1 MVIREMNRDECE
13 QVLARTR
20 LARLGC
26 AQDNQP
32 YVVPVTLAYHRP
44 EYGDPCL
51 YGVTIP
57 GQKVE
62 WMRANPLVCVE
73 VDDIAADDRWVSVVV
88 NGRYEELPETVR
100 IDDGRRGDRKLPVH
114 FPDRSDLARVDGAAM
129 LGTRACDVTAGTMPF
144 EGSRIDDDGPEP
156 QRVDDERLRAYE
168 ILSSRP
174 AWWERGWASWLARPK
189 HKAEEYRIIYY
200 KITIGRITGREAT
213 PVARVAISHASRQHT
228 LEAQSP
234 SHSKRRIVMN
244 RILLLG
250 VLISAALL
258 VGVRN
263 STFALPPEL
272 PKQATPKVDSKP
284 GEPNLRNLPTRK
296 EAMDMKLKS
305 SQAILAG
312 IALNDFEKIQTAAN
326 ELITVSNV
334 NDFLNAYK
342 GAEYQFHM
350 QLFRRPVEMIVTKAK
365 DKNMD
370 GVLVAYTDMT
380 LSCLKCHQA
389 MRDNKFEIALD
400 RPGK

>member
-73 VDDIAADDRWVSVVV
+73 FDEVTTDDRWVSVIVF
-88 NGRYEELPETVR
+88 GRYEELPETAR
-100 IDDGRRGDRKLPVH
+100 TRKERQGDRTPPFH
-114 FPDRSDLARVDGAAM
+114 FPEQSDLARVDGTAM
-129 LGTRACDVTAGTMPF
+129 LATKAGKFTAGTVPF
-144 EGSRIDDDGPEP
+144 EGGWINDDGSEP
-156 QRVDDERLRAYE
+156 LRDEDELLLAYD
-168 ILSSRP
+168 ILSCRP
-174 AWWERGWASWLARPK
+174 TWWERGWATWLARPG
-189 HKAEEYRIIYY
+189 HEAEAYRIIYF
-200 KITIGRITGREAT
+200 KITIGRVTGREAT
-213 PVARVAISHASRQHT
+213 SVAELSITPSNRQHT
-228 LEAQSP
+228 LETKSS

-244 RILLLG
+244 RLILLG
-250 VLISAALL
+250 AVLSAAML

-272 PKQATPKVDSKP
+272 PKQATPKVDPKP